1 MKRTPIAFVVI
12 AVALCAV
19 AVPGASLAAP
29 PSNDDF
35 ANATIVGAADLPYT
49 ATVVNTEATT
59 EANEP
64 LQCVAPPPDK
74 TVWYSFTPSVDM
86 VLRADTSGSDFS
98 SFLEVFRSDGPGF
111 GGLNGVQCQFFGS
124 PAVFSATAGTTYLF
138 QAAAFPFSSGGNLRF
153 HLEAI
158 PAPANDDFEN
168 ATVVPSLPY
177 SNPVDTQGA
186 DTQPGEPNPSCGAVT
201 GQRLV
206 HVHAGGERVGVRA
219 RVPGGLQHGDGRVH
233 RSLAERPERSEM
245 PSLRRGSDDPG
256 HSGHDVLL
264 PGRRAVRRA
273 GIPPG
278 QHRGH
283 AGTGCQLLAEHR
295 GSVELRHRA
304 VLRQLVR
311 SRRGRDRVGE
321 LALRRRRDGRRR
333 CPTHRYAADGDYT
346 VTLAVTTFDGRTAS
360 TQQHISVKTHDVAI
374 TKLSVPQSANAGQTR
389 QLTIGLSNKRYDET
403 VQVQLYKSGPN
414 GFELI
419 GTLQQSVPVR
429 GGGRTTDLKL
439 SYTFTSADA
448 ALGKVTFKGVAGLL
462 SARDALPADNEAV
475 ALPTKVS
482 G

>member
-1 MKRTPIAFVVI
+1 MKRTPIAFVVV

-98 SFLEVFRSDGPGF
+98 SFLEVFRSDGPRF

-201 GQRLV
+201 GSVWYTFTPAVSGSVSAHAFQGGFSTVMAAYTGASLNGLSEVRCRAFGGALTIPV
-206 HVHAGGERVGVRA
+206 IAGTTYYFQAGGLFGGRGFLQVNIEVTPAPVANFSRNIGDPSSFDTVQFFDNSFDPGEVGIESESW
-219 RVPGGLQHGDGRVH
+219 HFGDG
-233 RSLAERPERSEM
+233 A
-245 PSLRRGSDDPG
+245 
-256 HSGHDVLL
+256 
-264 PGRRAVRRA
+264 
-273 GIPPG
+273 
-278 QHRGH
+278 
-283 AGTGCQLLAEHR
+283 TGEGC
-295 GSVELRHRA
+295 
-304 VLRQLVR
+304 
-311 SRRGRDRVGE
+311 
-321 LALRRRRDGRRR
+321 

-448 ALGKVTFKGVAGLL
+448 ALGKVTFKAVAGLL